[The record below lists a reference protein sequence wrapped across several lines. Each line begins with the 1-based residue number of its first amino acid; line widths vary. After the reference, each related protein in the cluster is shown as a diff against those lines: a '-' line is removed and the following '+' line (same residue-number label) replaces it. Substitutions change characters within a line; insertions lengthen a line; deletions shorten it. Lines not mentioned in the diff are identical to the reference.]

1 MALTLTTPPAA
12 EVVSIPEAKA
22 QLRVDFAADD
32 EDAILARLIATAT
45 AHLDGRAGLLGR
57 ALAPQTW
64 TWSGRIP
71 DTGRVVLPLAPVLS
85 IASVAVNGN
94 ALEPSD
100 YELTDADNGEVDLD
114 GYACAPAVIVF
125 QAGYADAKIPEPLK
139 HAILLLVSHWFEHR
153 EEFTEIEGSAR
164 SIPYG
169 VRALTNAYRRVA
181 P

>member
-1 MALTLTTPPAA
+1 MVFTLTTAPTEA
-12 EVVSIPEAKA
+12 VVSLAEALA
-22 QLRVDFAADD
+22 QLRLDASD
-32 EDAILARLIATAT
+32 ETEVVARLIGAAT

-85 IASVAVNGN
+85 ITSVTVNGD
-94 ALEPSD
+94 ALASSA
-100 YELTDADNGEVDLD
+100 YELTDADNGEIDLE
-114 GYACAPAVIVF
+114 GYALAPAVIVF
-125 QAGYADAKIPEPLK
+125 EAGYADAEIPEPLK
-139 HAILLLVSHWFEHR
+139 HAILLLVAHWFEHR
-153 EEFTEIEGSAR
+153 EEFTIVEGSAR

-169 VRALTNAYRRVA
+169 VRALTAAYRRTA

>member
-12 EVVSIPEAKA
+12 DVVSLAEAKA
-22 QLRVDFAADD
+22 QLREDAAD
-32 EDAILARLIATAT
+32 EDAIIARLIAAAT

-64 TWSGRIP
+64 TWAGRIP

-85 IASVAVNGN
+85 ITSVTVDGDALASSA
-94 ALEPSD
+94 
-100 YELTDADNGEVDLD
+100 YELADADNGEIDLE
-114 GYACAPAVIVF
+114 GYACAAAVIVF
-125 QAGYADAKIPEPLK
+125 EAGYADAEIPEPLK
-139 HAILLLVSHWFEHR
+139 HAILLLVAHWFEHR
-153 EEFTEIEGSAR
+153 EEFTVVEGSAR

-169 VRALTNAYRRVA
+169 VRALTAAYRRTA